1 MKLVNKSLPQILTIP
16 FNLSFTFLIIYIQQP
31 GYNKD
36 DNIFLHLNDFLDY
49 DNTCPAFASIFFCK
63 PVSVKII
70 CPKKMLLKKKPYTN
84 TPLVN
89 EFCHQ
94 AIHQENAHNLYSFRR
109 ISCRGLNMQDV
120 RSWQGNP
127 HLATKEYTLL
137 YTAVCS
143 PRCTIEGYQ

>member
-70 CPKKMLLKKKPYTN
+70 CPKKMLLKKKPYTS

-89 EFCHQ
+89 DFCHQ
-94 AIHQENAHNLYSFRR
+94 AIHQENANNLYSCRR
-109 ISCRGLNMQDV
+109 ILCR
-120 RSWQGNP
+120 QGNP
-127 HLATKEYTLL
+127 HLVTKEYTLL
-137 YTAVCS
+137 YTAVCP
-143 PRCTIEGYQ
+143 PRRTIEGYQ